1 MREISLNILDIAQ
14 NSISAKATLI
24 EIELSE
30 QSNILTVKIADNG
43 KGMSPEQLEQVRDPF
58 FTTRTTRKVGMGIP
72 LFKMAAEMTGG
83 SFDIKSTLGKGTTV
97 TAVFRTDSIDFTPVG
112 DMAAT
117 MCSLISM
124 NTEIDFV
131 YRRVI
136 GEQEFTLDTRQMREI
151 LGDVPLSS
159 PEVTEF
165 INDFI
170 CENTTEIT
178 GGAENENP

>member
-170 CENTTEIT
+170 CENTREIT

>member
-14 NSISAKATLI
+14 NSVSAKASLI
-24 EIELSE
+24 EIELSHNE
-30 QSNILTVKIADNG
+30 NVLTVKITDNG
-43 KGMSPEQLEQVRDPF
+43 SGMSSEQLQKVRDPF

-83 SFDIKSTLGKGTTV
+83 SFDIESALGKGTMV
-97 TAVFRTDSIDFTPVG
+97 TAVFKTDSIDFTPVG

-124 NTEIDFV
+124 NTDIDFI
-131 YRRVI
+131 YRRSQ
-136 GEQEFTLDTRQMREI
+136 GEREFTLDTRQMREI

-165 INDFI
+165 ISDFI
-170 CENTTEIT
+170 CENTREIT

>member
-131 YRRVI
+131 YRRI
-136 GEQEFTLDTRQMREI
+136 NGEREFTLDTRQMREI
-151 LGDVPLSS
+151 LGEVSLSS

-170 CENTTEIT
+170 CENTREIT

>member
-151 LGDVPLSS
+151 LGDVPLFS

>member
-14 NSISAKATLI
+14 NSISAKASLI
-24 EIELSE
+24 EIELCEKNSV
-30 QSNILTVKIADNG
+30 LTVRISDNG
-43 KGMSPEQLEQVRDPF
+43 KGMSPEQLQRVRDPF

-83 SFDIKSTLGKGTTV
+83 SFDIESVLGKGTTV

-124 NTEIDFV
+124 NTDIDFL
-131 YRRVI
+131 YRRII
-136 GEQEFTLDTRQMREI
+136 GEREFTLDTRQMREI
-151 LGDVPLSS
+151 LGEVSLSS

-165 INDFI
+165 ITDFI
-170 CENTTEIT
+170 CENTREIT

>member
-14 NSISAKATLI
+14 NSISAKASLI
-24 EIELSE
+24 EIGLRETN
-30 QSNILTVKIADNG
+30 NILIVTIADNG

-83 SFDIKSTLGKGTTV
+83 SFDIKSTLGKGTIV

-124 NTEIDFV
+124 NTDIDFV
-131 YRRVI
+131 YRRSV
-136 GEQEFTLDTRQMREI
+136 EEKEFTLDTRQMREI

-170 CENTTEIT
+170 CENTREIT